1 MKIAVSKSNLPT
13 KERILSVC
21 VKLFWERG
29 YKRTTVAEIV
39 KLANVSNSSFQHF
52 FRAKDGVLT
61 ELVRFMF
68 AKQFQVARTHTD
80 IKLPKVYIY
89 ALETTIQ
96 LLLTENNENLREI
109 YIEAYSH
116 DEALSFIQQE
126 TAKELHQIFGS
137 YQPELTE
144 EDFYILEL
152 GSSGL
157 MRSYMSCQC
166 DETMTMEKKLRSF
179 LSSAMRMYCVPEAE
193 IRSAIDFVLG
203 LDLDQITQRVL
214 NDLFNMLAVR
224 FDFAE

>member
-1 MKIAVSKSNLPT
+1 MKIAASKSNLPT
-13 KERILSVC
+13 QERILSVC

-126 TAKELHQIFGS
+126 TAKELYQIFGS

-157 MRSYMSCQC
+157 MRSYMLCQC
-166 DETMTMEKKLRSF
+166 DKTLTIEKKLRSF

-203 LDLDQITQRVL
+203 LDLDQITRRVL
-214 NDLFNMLAVR
+214 NDLFNMLAVH